1 LKNERV
7 EMIRKAFGRS
17 AIRLVFLVTF
27 AVIVAPLS
35 ALAASHDATRTDASF
50 TSTQIEIV
58 DPGKEWVDDAGIYH
72 VRGLTEIDDITG
84 DITGTGEIVISID
97 FLAPGECTEDSCP
110 GYTEIWGTVD
120 IENDEGRWTG
130 RFTQS
135 ISDVPGSEYAFTSIA
150 LHGRGGYAGMSFFGE
165 FVDDSGTS
173 VTIAGTLSTMAL
185 PTQAFDVNVTLCF
198 TEDAV
203 VGNYLGT
210 GAVDGFGHAEAV
222 FLGAGLPGTHKY
234 NLFGAV
240 ELTDDLGTVDI
251 GFVGGSQDVGFSS
264 FGFGNYVITGGTG
277 AYEELYGNGRVI
289 GAAQEIASC
298 EYGFGVRVRF
308 IGTAHYN

>member
-1 LKNERV
+1 
-7 EMIRKAFGRS
+7 MIRKAFGRS
-17 AIRLVFLVTF
+17 AIRLMFVVAF
-27 AVIVAPLS
+27 AVMVAPLS
-35 ALAASHDATRTDASF
+35 AFAANNEATRTEVSF
-50 TSTQIEIV
+50 TSTQIEVV

-72 VRGLTEIDDITG
+72 VRGLTEVDDIAGDLTG
-84 DITGTGEIVISID
+84 SATVVINID
-97 FLAPGECTEDSCP
+97 YFVPGECNEDSCP
-110 GYTEIWGTVD
+110 GYTEVWGTIA
-120 IENDEGRWTG
+120 IENEEGQWTG

-135 ISDVPGSEYAFTSIA
+135 LSDVPDDEYAFTSVA
-150 LHGRGGYAGMSFFGE
+150 LHGRGGNAGMSFFGE
-165 FVDDSGTS
+165 FVDSTDTS

-185 PTQAFDVNVTLCF
+185 PTQAFDTSVTLCF
-198 TEDAV
+198 TADAV
-203 VGNYLGT
+203 VGNYIGT
-210 GAVDGFGHAEAV
+210 GAVNGFGHAEAV

-240 ELTDDLGTVDI
+240 ELTDEYGSLVI
-251 GFVGGSQDVGFSS
+251 GFVGGAQDVGFSS